1 MKTRQEAERNHEI
14 KVGLT
19 ILFGIIILVFAILSV
34 GEQQGI
40 LSDRYKLRV
49 LMSRVN
55 GLQTGAPVRLA
66 GVRVGSV
73 VSVQFAS
80 DLDDPKIEVV
90 MEIDKKVQQRIR
102 EDSEAHIGT
111 LGLLGDKFI
120 GLTMGSLDRPML
132 NNNELLKS
140 SDPIDLEKLMDEG
153 VEVVESLKKAS
164 VEITEISE
172 KINKG
177 KGSIAL
183 LLNDPRFY
191 FDIDRLLRLIE
202 QLGKQINEG
211 QGVLNMLLSDSVFT
225 HNMAQAVENV
235 KTVSDSLRKGQGSG
249 GRMINDPLLYNDLV
263 AATQQLNKIIDKV
276 DKGQGSLGQSINDKE
291 LYQDMIRVTTEL
303 DSLIK
308 DIRKNPQRYL
318 KVEIF

>member
-19 ILFGIIILVFAILSV
+19 ILIGIIILVFAILSV

-73 VSVQFAS
+73 IGVQFS
-80 DLDDPKIEVV
+80 GDLDDQKIEVTL
-90 MEIDKKVQQRIR
+90 EIDKKVQQRIR

-120 GLTMGSLDRPML
+120 GLTMGSLARPML

-172 KINKG
+172 KINRG

-191 FDIDRLLRLIE
+191 MDLDRLLRLVE
-202 QLGKQINEG
+202 LLGKKINDG

-225 HNMAQAVENV
+225 HNLAQSVENIQV
-235 KTVSDSLRKGQGSG
+235 VSDSLRTGQGSAS
-249 GRMINDPLLYNDLV
+249 RLVMDPKLYNDLSTAINRV
-263 AATQQLNKIIDKV
+263 NRVIDKV
-276 DKGQGSLGQSINDKE
+276 DKGEGSLGQSINDKA
-291 LYQDMIRVTTEL
+291 LYEDMVRVTMEL
-303 DSLIK
+303 DSLVK

>member
-1 MKTRQEAERNHEI
+1 MKTRQEAEKSHEL
-14 KVGLT
+14 KVGLM
-19 ILFGIIILVFAILSV
+19 ILIGIIILVFAILSV

-73 VSVQFAS
+73 IGVQFAS
-80 DLDDPKIEVV
+80 DLDDQKIEVIL
-90 MEIDKKVQQRIR
+90 EIDKKVQQRIR

-111 LGLLGDKFI
+111 LGLLGDKYI
-120 GLTMGSLDRPML
+120 GLTIGSLDQPML
-132 NNNELLKS
+132 NHNDLLKS
-140 SDPIDLEKLMDEG
+140 ADPVDLEKLIDEG
-153 VEVVESLKKAS
+153 VEVVKSLKKAS
-164 VEITEISE
+164 IELTEISE

-177 KGSIAL
+177 DGTIAL

-191 FDIDRLLRLIE
+191 FDIDRLFRLVE
-202 QLGKQINEG
+202 LLGKQINEG
-211 QGVLNMLLSDSVFT
+211 QGALNMLLSDSVFT
-225 HNMAQAVENV
+225 QNLAHSVENV
-235 KTVSDSLRKGQGSG
+235 KIVTDSLRTGQGSAN
-249 GRMINDPLLYNDLV
+249 RLVMDPRLYNDLH
-263 AATQQLNKIIDKV
+263 AAVSRMNKVIEKV
-276 DKGQGSLGQSINDKE
+276 DQGDGSLGQAINDKA

-303 DSLIK
+303 DSLVK